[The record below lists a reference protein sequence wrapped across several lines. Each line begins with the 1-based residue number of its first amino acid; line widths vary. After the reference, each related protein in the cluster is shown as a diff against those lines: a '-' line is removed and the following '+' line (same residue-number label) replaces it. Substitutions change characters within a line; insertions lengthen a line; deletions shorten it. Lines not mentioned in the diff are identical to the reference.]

1 MKAHQGPA
9 WWARGVLLAL
19 VAGFVGGG
27 CIKPPPPPLQPPLPP
42 PSPAATAQSSPRCV
56 GFRSCTDE
64 GYGLLENTQTV
75 QQEAAGFPPYGD
87 GWKKLEK
94 VDELLVQFAS
104 MGSGTEA
111 EKQKNLV
118 ALRGLLAEIGDRKM
132 STQYE
137 NPMTFFL
144 IERVKKK
151 VERAAATRKLPY
163 VDIAIGTAPQFFV
176 GAANNQARTGERAI
190 IFQTE
195 LLNAVNRLS
204 QAMGQAVDMD
214 RDESSIGIALS
225 NERVASFFSSGNAAD
240 AKRFVDVFL
249 EYARLSRGE
258 VYKLDDLHRFLQ
270 LRLTDAMEVFVFSH
284 EITHAIK
291 NHEVYYLQAFPA
303 EPGRAESLG
312 LGLREAVPSWR
323 HELEADAIGLDLL
336 VEVCKQEASSS
347 IPEICAVA
355 PTLMLELSGYCE
367 RVASIRETR
376 IDPALVATPIE
387 RTAAAAMNACLSRG
401 DLLSCA
407 EFEGL
412 SSAAG
417 HLPDHPPTDIRVR
430 YLKARRAQ
438 AYPELEQAARLLE
451 PGMEKILAD
460 GWALA
465 SPVIFAHPK
474 KP

>member
-1 MKAHQGPA
+1 MNS
-9 WWARGVLLAL
+9 L
-19 VAGFVGGG
+19 
-27 CIKPPPPPLQPPLPP
+27 
-42 PSPAATAQSSPRCV
+42 S
-56 GFRSCTDE
+56 
-64 GYGLLENTQTV
+64 
-75 QQEAAGFPPYGD
+75 
-87 GWKKLEK
+87 K
-94 VDELLVQFAS
+94 VDDLLVQVAS
-104 MGSGTEA
+104 MGAGTEA

-118 ALRGLLAEIGDRKM
+118 ALRSLLAEIGDRKM
-132 STQYE
+132 STRLE

-144 IERVKKK
+144 IERLKKK
-151 VERAAATRKLPY
+151 VQRAATTRKIPY
-163 VDIAIGTAPQFFV
+163 MDVAIGTAPLFSV
-176 GAANNQARTGERAI
+176 GAKNLQARTGERAI
-190 IFQTE
+190 VFQTE

-204 QAMGQAVDMD
+204 QAIGQAVDQ
-214 RDESSIGIALS
+214 DESSIGIALS
-225 NERVASFFSSGNAAD
+225 DERVASFFSSGNAAD

-355 PTLMLELSGYCE
+355 PTLMLELLGYCE
-367 RVASIRETR
+367 RVSAIMKTGL
-376 IDPALVATPIE
+376 DPALVATPIE

-417 HLPDHPPTDIRVR
+417 HLPAHPPTDIRVR